1 MALKWLLVSLVHF
14 SWDIKHVVGTR
25 WLANPNQ
32 GYSHFFHNFQS
43 SYECLIH
50 YQYEDS

>member
-1 MALKWLLVSLVHF
+1 MNHAISM
-14 SWDIKHVVGTR
+14 R

-32 GYSHFFHNFQS
+32 GRGRFHSEFGS

-50 YQYEDS
+50 YQSEDSRAR